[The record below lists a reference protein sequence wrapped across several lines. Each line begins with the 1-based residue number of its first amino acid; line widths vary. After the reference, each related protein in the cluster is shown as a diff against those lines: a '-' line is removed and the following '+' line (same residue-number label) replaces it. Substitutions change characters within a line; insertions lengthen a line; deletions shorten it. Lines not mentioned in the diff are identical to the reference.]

1 MSVRSGLIAAANA
14 RPRLLSQRTLVTI
27 GTGVA
32 TGVLFLTPS
41 PRSRRPAQDGEEPLF
56 NMVMMPAAPNMLN
69 PGEN

>member
-1 MSVRSGLIAAANA
+1 MSVLSGLIAAANA
-14 RPRLLSQRTLVTI
+14 RPRLPSQRTLVTT